1 MTPNSNLSGS
11 ARRALRAAAHHLDP
25 VVTIGQAGLTPAV
38 MHEIDVALTAHALI
52 KVRVSSDDRAER
64 EAHLARVCGQLR
76 CEPVQHLGKLLVL
89 WRNREGDEA
98 EAATPIEDAPR
109 KPGRGPRK
117 ALPAKDPAA
126 RPGSQSRRRDA
137 GSGYPSR
144 EPYTH
149 EPARREGWAPRDR
162 RGAARAGGRGADGW
176 GEDTAR
182 GFGGDDGRRAAG
194 ARRAPSG
201 RDPGGGAFGAS
212 AQRGRWTGRRDDDTD
227 SGFAPR
233 PPRAPRGTTGSAGPK
248 TGGRSRWG
256 ERRPREDALPE
267 GSTESRRRAASF
279 AGGQRDE
286 FTGKPRG
293 FAPRGGV
300 RASSR
305 PAGTARTSSATSP
318 KPRTRR
324 RPG

>member
-1 MTPNSNLSGS
+1 MTPNSTLSGS

-38 MHEIDVALTAHALI
+38 LHEIDVALTAHALI

-64 EAHLARVCGQLR
+64 EAHLARVCEQLR

-117 ALPAKDPAA
+117 ALPTNESAA
-126 RPGSQSRRRDA
+126 RPAPQSRRREP
-137 GSGYPSR
+137 GRGYPSR
-144 EPYTH
+144 KPDSN

-162 RGAARAGGRGADGW
+162 RGAARAGGRGTDAW
-176 GEDTAR
+176 GDDAAR
-182 GFGGDDGRRAAG
+182 GFGGDGGRRTGRAPEDRGAAG
-194 ARRAPSG
+194 T
-201 RDPGGGAFGAS
+201 AFRS
-212 AQRGRWTGRRDDDTD
+212 PAQRGRWTGRRDDDAD
-227 SGFAPR
+227 GGFAPR
-233 PPRAPRGTTGSAGPK
+233 PPRGSAGNASA
-248 TGGRSRWG
+248 TTSGRSRWG
-256 ERRPREDALPE
+256 ERRPREGAPVGGPSE
-267 GSTESRRRAASF
+267 GRRRAPA
-279 AGGQRDE
+279 AAGQRDE

-300 RASSR
+300 RPSGRA
-305 PAGTARTSSATSP
+305 AGTSRTSSAASP

-324 RPG
+324 RLG

>member
-1 MTPNSNLSGS
+1 MTPNSTLSGS

-64 EAHLARVCGQLR
+64 EAHLARVCEQLR

-98 EAATPIEDAPR
+98 EAAPPIEDAPR

-117 ALPAKDPAA
+117 ALPARDSAA
-126 RPGSQSRRRDA
+126 RPASQSRRREP

-144 EPYTH
+144 ESYSN

-162 RGAARAGGRGADGW
+162 RGAARAGGRGADAW
-176 GEDTAR
+176 RDDTAR
-182 GFGGDDGRRAAG
+182 GFGDDGGRRAARAG
-194 ARRAPSG
+194 RAP
-201 RDPGGGAFGAS
+201 RDRDAGDRAFGS
-212 AQRGRWTGRRDDDTD
+212 DTRRGRWTGRRDDEAD

-233 PPRAPRGTTGSAGPK
+233 PPRQPRGMTGS
-248 TGGRSRWG
+248 TGTQTGQRSRWG
-256 ERRPREDALPE
+256 ERRPREGAAPDASP
-267 GSTESRRRAASF
+267 GGRRRVPA

-286 FTGKPRG
+286 LTGKPRG
-293 FAPRGGV
+293 FAPRGGT
-300 RASSR
+300 RPASR
-305 PAGTARTSSATSP
+305 PAATPRTSSAASA

-324 RPG
+324 RLG

>member
-38 MHEIDVALTAHALI
+38 LHEIDVALAAHALI

-64 EAHLARVCGQLR
+64 EAHLAHVCKQLR

-117 ALPAKDPAA
+117 ALPAKDPTA
-126 RPGSQSRRRDA
+126 RTGSQSRRREP
-137 GSGYPSR
+137 GSGYPWR
-144 EPYTH
+144 ESDSI

-162 RGAARAGGRGADGW
+162 RGAARAGGRGADGR

-182 GFGGDDGRRAAG
+182 VFRGDEGRRAG
-194 ARRAPSG
+194 RAPSG
-201 RDPGGGAFGAS
+201 RDPGGAAFGS
-212 AQRGRWTGRRDDDTD
+212 NAQRGRWTNRRVGDAD

-233 PPRAPRGTTGSAGPK
+233 VPRAPRGTTGSAGSK
-248 TGGRSRWG
+248 TGERSRWG
-256 ERRPREDALPE
+256 ERRPREDALTE
-267 GSTESRRRAASF
+267 GKTESRRRAAPA

-293 FAPRGGV
+293 FVPRGGV
-300 RASSR
+300 PAARRRAG
-305 PAGTARTSSATSP
+305 AARTSSATSP
-318 KPRTRR
+318 KPRARR
-324 RPG
+324 RLG